1 MHDEDTI
8 SCIEFERN
16 SQKPESKLKMPND
29 YGEAE

>member
-8 SCIEFERN
+8 SCIEFERT
-16 SQKPESKLKMPND
+16 SQTPEPKLKMPND